1 MANTSRI
8 VRFTGLAGLLFIVFA
23 TVNVSAQSLSYTGNL
38 QFSTGDYFFTERTE
52 SVYFTNGLSFSGS
65 RTRISFN
72 LPYVIQSSPLI
83 SYGSSGGIPTGG
95 TGHRQVGQ
103 KSGGRG
109 NQSPNNSENGH
120 GRVEIQDTVS
130 YRTASFADPSVYGS
144 FKILSSTSTSTSL
157 TLNTSVKIPLAKP
170 SSGFGTGEWDFGA
183 GLSLFQRF
191 HSIFIFG
198 DVMFW
203 RMGDMADLALNN
215 PVSLSA
221 GVGKAFINGKWMVST
236 SAAGST
242 KIIDSADPPASLNI
256 GLGYYK
262 STKASINGTLSV
274 GLSESSAD
282 VSAGIGWSYQL

>member
-1 MANTSRI
+1 MTNTIRI
-8 VRFTGLAGLLFIVFA
+8 LRFTGLASLLFLVFA
-23 TVNVSAQSLSYTGNL
+23 SVNLSAQGLSYTGNL

-52 SVYFTNGLSFSGS
+52 SVYFTNGLSWSGS

-83 SYGSSGGIPTGG
+83 SYGPSGGIPTGG
-95 TGHRQVGQ
+95 TGHKQVGQ

-109 NQSPNNSENGH
+109 NHSLNQSGNDH
-120 GRVEIQDTVS
+120 GRVEVIDTVS
-130 YRTASFADPSVYGS
+130 YQTASFADPSVYGS
-144 FKILSSTSTSTSL
+144 FRILGATSRSTSL
-157 TLNTSVKIPLAKP
+157 TLNTSVKIPFAKP

-191 HSIFIFG
+191 RSTFIFG

-203 RMGDMADLALNN
+203 RMGDMADLNLNN
-215 PVSLSA
+215 PVSLSV
-221 GVGKAFINGKWMVST
+221 GVGRAINNGKWMLST

-242 KIIDSADPPASLNI
+242 KIIDSVDPPASLNV

-262 STKASINGTLSV
+262 STKTSINGTLSV
-274 GLSESSAD
+274 GLSESSSD
-282 VSAGIGWSYQL
+282 ISAGIGWSYKL